1 MTVGSIVLATDQ
13 GLGYLAKDFYD
24 HGVVQK
30 VVIRPHSNRESHKDW
45 YRPEDIL
52 KDSSDLLDQ
61 CDVLLFFEEVWD
73 WKLIVQA
80 RERGIK
86 TVLMPMYECTRN
98 PMPYEPELILCP
110 SLLDLETY
118 KDKNAIFLPVPTEV
132 EWKKRDRARVF
143 VHNAGNGGLGGR
155 NGTKELLEALPLV
168 KSPIK
173 LIVRS
178 QVSSPEL
185 TRLKLNNKDPRLE
198 VQVRQARR
206 EELFAEGDVFI
217 FPEKFNGLSLP
228 LQEAYASGMLV
239 MAGNRFPVNRWLP
252 NEPLISVDHYTRE
265 RIAVEFANA
274 IYTGATIASTIDQW
288 YDRDIS
294 EFSMKGRAWAETNSW
309 HNLKEKYMALL
320 SQ

>member
-13 GLGYLAKDFYD
+13 GLGYLARDFYD
-24 HGVVQK
+24 HGIVNK
-30 VVIRPHSNRESHKDW
+30 VLIRAHSERPSHKEW
-45 YRPEDIL
+45 YRQEDIV
-52 KDSSDLLDQ
+52 KDAEQLLEE

-73 WKLIVQA
+73 WKLIVRA

-98 PMPYEPELILCP
+98 PLPYEPELIICP
-110 SLLDLETY
+110 SLLDLEYY
-118 KDKNAIFLPVPTEV
+118 KDKNAIFIPVPVEV
-132 EWKKRDRARVF
+132 QWKQRDRARVF

-155 NGTKELLEALPLV
+155 NGTKELIDALPLV
-168 KSPIK
+168 KSPIR

-178 QVSSPEL
+178 QVMSPEL
-185 TRLKLNNKDPRLE
+185 TRLKLANKDPRLE
-198 VQVRQARR
+198 IEVRQARR
-206 EELFAEGDVFI
+206 EELFAEGDVFV

-239 MAGNRFPVNRWLP
+239 MAGDRFPVNRWLP
-252 NEPLISVDHYTRE
+252 NEPLIPVDRYTRE

-274 IYTGATIASTIDQW
+274 IYTGATIASTIDAW
-288 YDRDIS
+288 YDRDIV
-294 EFSMKGRAWAETNSW
+294 EFSMKGKAWAETNSW
-309 HNLKEKYMALL
+309 HILKEKYLEVL